1 MKKVVLIHYGELSLK
16 GKNRDLFEIRLKDNI
31 EAACGG
37 RVRRF
42 RGRFVLEGGS
52 TKALSK
58 IFGISWYTEAYL
70 APKDLH
76 LIKKAVINELSSK
89 LQDNPSFGVYVKRSD
104 KGFPIGSVQV
114 AEEIGRE
121 IVNVYGLKV
130 NLKNPELRV
139 FIEIANE
146 VYVFF
151 DKKQGLK
158 GLPVGVSGSVLS
170 LLSGGIDSPV
180 ASYLMMK
187 RGCEVNYLHFH
198 VFSQNEYVK
207 NTKMSRIINGLA
219 SYQPSSKL
227 FLAPYY
233 LFETR
238 MLHDIDTGGHEL
250 VLFRRYMVKVAER
263 LSREY
268 GFKALVTGDSLGQV
282 ASQTIDNISLVSSS
296 VRVHLFQPL
305 ISYDKQEIV
314 DLSKEIGTY
323 SESIES
329 YKDCCSIV
337 SANPRTRGNKAR
349 LYDLERRFDIESL
362 VDETLDL
369 ITIYETEEFV
379 ESV

>member
-31 EAACGG
+31 EAATGG

-42 RGRFVLEGGS
+42 RGRFVLEGGKVES
-52 TKALSK
+52 LNA
-58 IFGISWYTEAYL
+58 IFGISWFTEAYL
-70 APKDLH
+70 AKKDLIS
-76 LIKKAVINELSSK
+76 IKKVVMEELCK
-89 LQDNPSFGVYVKRSD
+89 RTQGKKSFGVYVKRSD
-104 KGFPIGSVQV
+104 KRFPLNSVQV
-114 AEEIGRE
+114 AEQIGHD
-121 IVNVYGLKV
+121 IVQEYGLDV
-130 NLKNPELRV
+130 NLKHPDLRV
-139 FIEIANE
+139 FIEIADE

-198 VFSQNEYVK
+198 VFSENDYVK
-207 NTKMSRIINGLA
+207 NTKMSRIISRLEG
-219 SYQPSSKL
+219 YQPKSKV

-238 MLHDIDTGGHEL
+238 MLDEVDTGGHEL
-250 VLFRRYMVKVAER
+250 VLFRRYMVRVAER
-263 LSREY
+263 LAQEH

-296 VRVHLFQPL
+296 VSVHLFQPL

-314 DLSKEIGTY
+314 DLSKQIGTY
-323 SESIES
+323 KESIES

-337 SANPRTRGNKAR
+337 SANPRTRANPSR
-349 LYDLERRFDIESL
+349 LLELETRFDIETL
-362 VDETLDL
+362 VEQTLEL
-369 ITIYETEEFV
+369 ITIYQADDFV
-379 ESV
+379 